1 MHACKLCIHQ
11 AQKIVVHMPS
21 IIISIRA
28 KLKHKTTST
37 EGKNIFHF
45 GLFHQDSRV
54 LVAGLNEAWQ
64 VIVIGPKI
72 KGMLAQPLIA
82 CFIPRWGLCSFVG
95 FVRLGSPH
103 ASASA
108 YIGLLL

>member
-1 MHACKLCIHQ
+1 
-11 AQKIVVHMPS
+11 
-21 IIISIRA
+21 
-28 KLKHKTTST
+28 
-37 EGKNIFHF
+37 
-45 GLFHQDSRV
+45 
-54 LVAGLNEAWQ
+54 
-64 VIVIGPKI
+64 
-72 KGMLAQPLIA
+72 MLAQPLIA